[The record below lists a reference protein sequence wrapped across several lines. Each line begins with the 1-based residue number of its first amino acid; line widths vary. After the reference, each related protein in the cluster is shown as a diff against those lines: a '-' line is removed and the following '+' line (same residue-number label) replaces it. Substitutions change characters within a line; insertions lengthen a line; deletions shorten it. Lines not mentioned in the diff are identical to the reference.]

1 MIELLENKHLE
12 TINPDRRKEFS
23 KHTEIS
29 QELNLVEFYFL
40 FPHHPWRRGT
50 NKKFSVGREFS
61 LTNAKYYTTL
71 FSLSLIF
78 NYNSSIW
85 VCSLAI
91 SYNKPIVLKS

>member
-1 MIELLENKHLE
+1 MIELLENQPLE
-12 TINPDRRKEFS
+12 TITPDRRKEFS

-71 FSLSLIF
+71 IF
-78 NYNSSIW
+78 T
-85 VCSLAI
+85 I
-91 SYNKPIVLKS
+91 SYIQLQLFYMDLFPRYKL